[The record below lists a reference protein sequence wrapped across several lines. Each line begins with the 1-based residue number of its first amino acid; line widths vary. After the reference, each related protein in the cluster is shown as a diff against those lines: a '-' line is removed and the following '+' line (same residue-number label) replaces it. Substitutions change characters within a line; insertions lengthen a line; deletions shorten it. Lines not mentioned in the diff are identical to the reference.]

1 MASFAENLTEVVLEG
16 GENRNTA
23 ALYNNQIR
31 KELENYSKDLLKKKE
46 VIVLNKVDLL
56 DKKEEKEIIKKFS
69 KNKKIFINL
78 LYYFISFSILS
89 LINYQTST
97 LGLSSLVIFNAAI
110 ITIIYFELAI
120 FLEKTF
126 WDDFLG
132 NSLPRSINL
141 LISFVVM
148 MNFGYFTLMFYI
160 KVLDINYFVS

>member
-1 MASFAENLTEVVLEG
+1 MEYLYTKIFILSSVSSLLAVLFI
-16 GENRNTA
+16 NTRF
-23 ALYNNQIR
+23 YNFFKR
-31 KELENYSKDLLKKKE
+31 
-46 VIVLNKVDLL
+46 
-56 DKKEEKEIIKKFS
+56 FS

-78 LYYFISFSILS
+78 LFYFISFCFLS

-97 LGLSSLVIFNAAI
+97 LGLSSLIIFNAAI

>member
-1 MASFAENLTEVVLEG
+1 MEYLYTKIFILSSVSSLLVVLFI
-16 GENRNTA
+16 NTRFHNF
-23 ALYNNQIR
+23 L
-31 KELENYSKDLLKKKE
+31 KKYSKN
-46 VIVLNKVDLL
+46 I
-56 DKKEEKEIIKKFS
+56 
-69 KNKKIFINL
+69 KIFINF
-78 LYYFISFSILS
+78 LYYFSSFCL
-89 LINYQTST
+89 LLVINYQIST

-160 KVLDINYFVS
+160 KVLGINYFVS

>member
-1 MASFAENLTEVVLEG
+1 MEYLYTKIFILSSVSSLLLVLFI
-16 GENRNTA
+16 NTRF
-23 ALYNNQIR
+23 YNFF
-31 KELENYSKDLLKKKE
+31 
-46 VIVLNKVDLL
+46 
-56 DKKEEKEIIKKFS
+56 KKFS

-78 LYYFISFSILS
+78 LYYFSSFCLLS
-89 LINYQTST
+89 VINYQTSI

-160 KVLDINYFVS
+160 KVLGINYFVS

>member
-1 MASFAENLTEVVLEG
+1 MEYLYTKIFILSSVSSLLVVLFI
-16 GENRNTA
+16 NTRFH
-23 ALYNNQIR
+23 NFF
-31 KELENYSKDLLKKKE
+31 
-46 VIVLNKVDLL
+46 
-56 DKKEEKEIIKKFS
+56 KKFS
-69 KNKKIFINL
+69 KSKKIFINL
-78 LYYFISFSILS
+78 LYYFIAFCL
-89 LINYQTST
+89 LTVINYQTST

-160 KVLDINYFVS
+160 KVLGINYFVS

>member
-1 MASFAENLTEVVLEG
+1 MEYLYTKIFILSSVSSLLAVLFI
-16 GENRNTA
+16 NTRY
-23 ALYNNQIR
+23 YNIF
-31 KELENYSKDLLKKKE
+31 
-46 VIVLNKVDLL
+46 
-56 DKKEEKEIIKKFS
+56 KKFS
-69 KNKKIFINL
+69 KNKKILINL
-78 LYYFISFSILS
+78 LFYFISFCL
-89 LINYQTST
+89 LTVFNYQTST

-160 KVLDINYFVS
+160 KVLGINYFIS

>member
-1 MASFAENLTEVVLEG
+1 MEYLYTKILILSSVTSLLVLLFI
-16 GENRNTA
+16 NTRF
-23 ALYNNQIR
+23 YNIF
-31 KELENYSKDLLKKKE
+31 
-46 VIVLNKVDLL
+46 
-56 DKKEEKEIIKKFS
+56 KKFS
-69 KNKKIFINL
+69 KNKKILINL
-78 LYYFISFSILS
+78 LSYLISFCL
-89 LINYQTST
+89 LIVFNYQIST

-132 NSLPRSINL
+132 NALPKSINM

-160 KVLDINYFVS
+160 KVLGLNYFVS

>member
-1 MASFAENLTEVVLEG
+1 MEYLYTKIFILSSVSSLLTVLFI
-16 GENRNTA
+16 NTKY
-23 ALYNNQIR
+23 YNIF
-31 KELENYSKDLLKKKE
+31 
-46 VIVLNKVDLL
+46 
-56 DKKEEKEIIKKFS
+56 KKFS
-69 KNKKIFINL
+69 KNKKILINL
-78 LYYFISFSILS
+78 LSYFISFCL
-89 LINYQTST
+89 LTVFNYQTST

-110 ITIIYFELAI
+110 ITIIFFELAI

-160 KVLDINYFVS
+160 KVLGINYFIS

>member
-1 MASFAENLTEVVLEG
+1 MEYLYTKIFILSSVSSLLAVLFI
-16 GENRNTA
+16 NTRF
-23 ALYNNQIR
+23 YNIF
-31 KELENYSKDLLKKKE
+31 
-46 VIVLNKVDLL
+46 
-56 DKKEEKEIIKKFS
+56 KKFS
-69 KNKKIFINL
+69 KNKKILINL
-78 LYYFISFSILS
+78 LSYFISFCL
-89 LINYQTST
+89 LALFNYQTST

-120 FLEKTF
+120 FLEKIF

-160 KVLDINYFVS
+160 KVLGINYFVS

>member
-1 MASFAENLTEVVLEG
+1 MEY
-16 GENRNTA
+16 
-23 ALYNNQIR
+23 LYT
-31 KELENYSKDLLKKKE
+31 
-46 VIVLNKVDLL
+46 
-56 DKKEEKEIIKKFS
+56 
-69 KNKKIFINL
+69 KIFILSSFSSLLVVLFINTRFYNIFKNFSKIKKTLINL
-78 LYYFISFSILS
+78 LSYFISFCL
-89 LINYQTST
+89 LTLFNYQTLT

-120 FLEKTF
+120 FLEKIF

-160 KVLDINYFVS
+160 KVLGINYFVT

>member
-1 MASFAENLTEVVLEG
+1 MEY
-16 GENRNTA
+16 
-23 ALYNNQIR
+23 LYT
-31 KELENYSKDLLKKKE
+31 
-46 VIVLNKVDLL
+46 
-56 DKKEEKEIIKKFS
+56 
-69 KNKKIFINL
+69 KIFILSSFSSLLVVLFINTRFYNIFKNFSKIKKTLINL
-78 LYYFISFSILS
+78 LSYFISFCL
-89 LINYQTST
+89 LTLFNYQTST

-120 FLEKTF
+120 FLEKIF

-160 KVLDINYFVS
+160 KVLGINYFVT